1 LLPRV
6 LQQFMT
12 TLARPAATTPHDTS
26 VDLRKVAHRVSDDE
40 VGQCARTARRP
51 AR

>member
-1 LLPRV
+1 LTLTGVAGYLLSLLCGNAARGLLPRV

-26 VDLRKVAHRVSDDE
+26 VDLR
-40 VGQCARTARRP
+40 
-51 AR
+51 